1 MSNRISA
8 NWTRTLAVLA
18 VAASG
23 LCAGTALAADTVNVR
38 YSWKLKGEY
47 MAFYMAKEKGY
58 FAKEG
63 IDAKLG
69 EGAGA
74 QAALGSL
81 IQGNEDVVVLPGIY
95 AITAISK
102 GMPIKMIALYHPV
115 APVGFLSN
123 PENPVRVPK
132 DLEGKSVSTAA
143 GDTTVEYL
151 PVLCSKAKIDCTKIK
166 RVRGDMGM
174 RVSQLQAKQVDLA
187 STYLNV
193 DPPMLEAQ
201 NLRFVIFDAAKFGL
215 TVPGLALV
223 STDKAI
229 QSKGDVLR
237 RFIRAVNRGFESSR
251 SDPTAA
257 AEALLKSWSGGP
269 PLTVVT
275 EQVKKTLEF
284 TPVATKEPLGYIDPA
299 VVRSAVEEMALVNPQ
314 DASTKPLSDYYTN
327 VLLAPAKN

>member
-8 NWTRTLAVLA
+8 SWSRAFAALLLV
-18 VAASG
+18 ASG
-23 LCAGTALAADTVNVR
+23 LGTGTVLAADQVNVR

-47 MAFYMAKEKGY
+47 MAFHMAKEKGY

-74 QAALGSL
+74 QAALGAL
-81 IQGNEDVVVLPGIY
+81 VQGNEDVVVLPGIY
-95 AITAISK
+95 AVTAIAK
-102 GMPIKMIALYHPV
+102 GMPIKLIALYQPV
-115 APVGFLSN
+115 APVGFLSH
-123 PENPVRVPK
+123 PDNPVRVPK
-132 DLEGKSVSTAA
+132 DLEGKSISTAA

-151 PVLCSKAKIDCTKIK
+151 PVLCSKAKIDCSKVK

-174 RVSQLQAKQVDLA
+174 RVSQLHAKQVDVA

-193 DPPMLEAQ
+193 EPPMLEAQ
-201 NLRFVIFDAAKFGL
+201 NLRFVVFDATKFGL

-229 QSKGDVLR
+229 RTKGDVLR
-237 RFIRAVNRGFESSR
+237 RFIRALNLGFESSR

-269 PLTVVT
+269 PLAVVT

-284 TPVATKEPLGYIDPA
+284 TPPATKEGLGFVDQA
-299 VVRSAVEEMALVNPQ
+299 VVRLALDDMALVNPQ
-314 DASTKPLSDYYTN
+314 DKSTRPIEDYYTN
-327 VLLAPAKN
+327 VLLSPAKN

>member
-1 MSNRISA
+1 MPNRISA
-8 NWTRTLAVLA
+8 NWTRTLAVLLL
-18 VAASG
+18 AASG
-23 LCAGTALAADTVNVR
+23 LATGAAVAADQVNVR

-47 MAFYMAKEKGY
+47 MAFHMAKEKGF

-63 IDAKLG
+63 IEAKLG

-74 QAALGSL
+74 QAALGAL
-81 IQGNEDVVVLPGIY
+81 VQGNEDVVVLPGIY
-95 AITAISK
+95 AVTAISK
-102 GMPIKMIALYHPV
+102 GMPIKLIALDHPV
-115 APVGFLSN
+115 APVGFLSK
-123 PENPVRVPK
+123 PDNPVRTPK

-151 PVLCSKAKIDCTKIK
+151 PVLCVKAKIDCSKIK

-174 RVSQLQAKQVDLA
+174 RVSQLHAKQVDLA

-201 NLRFVIFDAAKFGL
+201 NLRFVIFDATKFGL

-237 RFIRAVNRGFESSR
+237 RFIRALNQGFESSR
-251 SDPTAA
+251 GDPAGA

-269 PLTVVT
+269 SLAVVT

-284 TPVATKEPLGYIDPA
+284 TPMATKEPLGYIDPS
-299 VVRSAVEEMALVNPQ
+299 VIRSALDETALVNPQ
-314 DASTKPLSDYYTN
+314 DKSAKPLDDYYTN
-327 VLLAPAKN
+327 VLLSPAKN